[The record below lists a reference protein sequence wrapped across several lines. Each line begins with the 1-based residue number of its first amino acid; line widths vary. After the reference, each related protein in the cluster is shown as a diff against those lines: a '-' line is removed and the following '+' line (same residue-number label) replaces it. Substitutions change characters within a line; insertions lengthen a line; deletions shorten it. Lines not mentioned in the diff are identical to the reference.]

1 LKYRQK
7 GWIIMAEYSP
17 QERKVLLQVAHDAIA
32 YSLKHHMHMRLDINK
47 YTKHLREQK
56 ACFVTLQINHNLRGC
71 IGSLVAYQPLVVDV
85 AHNASAAAFADPRF
99 PGLTAAEFEQLSI
112 HISILSEP
120 ELMHFESEDDLLRQI
135 RPGVDGLILSDGS
148 YKGTFLPSVWE
159 SLPDPKQ
166 FLTHLKMKAGLAPNY
181 WSNTVKV
188 ERYTVELIEC

>member
-1 LKYRQK
+1 
-7 GWIIMAEYSP
+7 MAEYSMS
-17 QERKVLLQVAHDAIA
+17 ERKVLLQVARDAIA

-47 YTKHLREQK
+47 YAKHLLEQK

-71 IGSLVAYQPLVVDV
+71 IGTLVAYQPLIVDV

-99 PGLTAAEFEQLSI
+99 PGITETEFEQLSI
-112 HISILSEP
+112 HISILSKP

-135 RPGVDGLILSDGS
+135 RPGVDGLILSDGQ
-148 YKGTFLPSVWE
+148 YEGTFLPSVWE

-166 FLTHLKMKAGLAPNY
+166 FLTHLKMKAGLAPDY
-181 WSNTVKV
+181 WSDTIKV